1 MNNIDSTKLR
11 ELLDYN
17 PDTGVFTWK
26 VKPCKNKNAGIEAGS
41 IGTGYRTIKVLKKL
55 YQAHRLAWLYVYGE
69 FPSKLIDHINGNPL
83 DNRMVNLREATNYE
97 NSQNIYKPQS
107 NNTSGFLGVT
117 YMQKKKKWR
126 AKIAVEGKRLSLGYY
141 KSPEDA
147 HKAYIEAKR
156 KYHPF
161 SKL

>member
-1 MNNIDSTKLR
+1 MNDIDSTKLR

-17 PDTGVFTWK
+17 PDTGVFIWK
-26 VKPCKNKNAGIEAGS
+26 VKPCKNKNAGIEAGCIS
-41 IGTGYRTIKVLKKL
+41 TGYRLIKVLKKY

-69 FPSKLIDHINGNPL
+69 FPSKFIDHINGNPL
-83 DNRMVNLREATNYE
+83 DNRIVNLREATNYE

-156 KYHPF
+156 KYHTF

>member
-17 PDTGVFTWK
+17 PDTGIFIWK
-26 VKPCKNKNAGIEAGS
+26 VNPCKNKKAGIEAGS
-41 IGTGYRTIKVLKKL
+41 IATGYRTIKVLKKR

-69 FPSKLIDHINGNPL
+69 MPLKLIDHINGNPL
-83 DNRMVNLREATNYE
+83 DNRIVNLREATNYE
-97 NSQNIYKPQS
+97 NSQNIYKPQT
-107 NNTSGFLGVT
+107 NNTSGFLGIT
-117 YMQKKKKWR
+117 YMPKKKKWR
-126 AKIAVEGKRLSLGYY
+126 AKITVEGKRLSLGYY
-141 KSPEDA
+141 KTPEDA